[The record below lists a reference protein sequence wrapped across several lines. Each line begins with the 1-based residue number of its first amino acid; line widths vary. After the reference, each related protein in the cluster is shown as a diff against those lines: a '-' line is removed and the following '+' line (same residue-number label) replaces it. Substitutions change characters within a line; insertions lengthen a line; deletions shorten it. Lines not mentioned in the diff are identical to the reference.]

1 MTSAEKVVRFL
12 SENGYTITTAE
23 SCTGGII
30 ASLITDISGSSS
42 VFEGGFVSYSERMKQ
57 EMLGVSADLLKR
69 EGVYSFDTVE
79 AMAKGAMSRTGA
91 NVAVATSGIAGPGG
105 ATDKDPVGC
114 VYVCILMNGVL
125 KDGRNISK
133 QILYRRVYSGSRAEV
148 RQKASLDVFANLVEE
163 LEL

>member
-1 MTSAEKVVRFL
+1 MNTVEKVVSFL
-12 SENGYTITTAE
+12 SSKGYTITTAE

-30 ASLITDISGSSS
+30 ASLITDIAGSSS
-42 VFEGGFVSYSERMKQ
+42 VFEGGFVTYSERMKQ
-57 EMLGVSADLLKR
+57 DMLGISADLLQR

-114 VYVCILMNGVL
+114 VYVCILMNGVF
-125 KDGRNISK
+125 KDGRNMSK
-133 QILYRRVYSGSRAEV
+133 QILYRRIYSGSRADV
-148 RQKASLDVFANLVEE
+148 RRKASLDVFANLVEA
-163 LEL
+163 LGL